1 MTALKPNRIIRICV
15 VFLLVLILGSAFAG
29 WLAPQPYD
37 RVELSDRL
45 EGPSSKHWL
54 GTDELGRDIW
64 SRMLYGGRVSLLV
77 SLVVVGLSSVIGAG
91 LGSISG
97 YAGGWTDEG
106 IMRVGDLLLAFP
118 GILLAIGLMAVLGP
132 GLGNVVLALAI
143 IGWVSFA
150 RLSRSLTLKIREL
163 EFVQASRNLGAS
175 TPRILLRHVL
185 PNVLP
190 ALSVQLSFSF
200 AGMILAESALSFL
213 GLGVQP
219 PQPSWGNMLSE
230 GKNHLLDAPHLTVF
244 PGMAIFLSVLAFN
257 LLGDALRDQLDPRLK
272 SIL

>member
-1 MTALKPNRIIRICV
+1 
-15 VFLLVLILGSAFAG
+15 
-29 WLAPQPYD
+29 
-37 RVELSDRL
+37 
-45 EGPSSKHWL
+45 WL

-190 ALSVQLSFSF
+190 ALS
-200 AGMILAESALSFL
+200 
-213 GLGVQP
+213 
-219 PQPSWGNMLSE
+219 
-230 GKNHLLDAPHLTVF
+230 
-244 PGMAIFLSVLAFN
+244 
-257 LLGDALRDQLDPRLK
+257 
-272 SIL
+272 

>member
-1 MTALKPNRIIRICV
+1 MTALKPERIIRICAL
-15 VFLLVLILGSAFAG
+15 FLLILILGSAFAG

-45 EGPSSKHWL
+45 ERPSSKHWL

-64 SRMLYGGRVSLLV
+64 SRMLHGGRVSLLV
-77 SLVVVGLSSVIGAG
+77 SLAVVGLSSVIGAG

-106 IMRVGDLLLAFP
+106 IMRLGDLLLAFP

-150 RLSRSLTLKIREL
+150 RLSRSMTLKIREL
-163 EFVQASRNLGAS
+163 EFVLASRNLGAS
-175 TPRILLRHVL
+175 TPRILIHHIL
-185 PNVLP
+185 PNLLP

-257 LLGDALRDQLDPRLK
+257 LLGDALRDKLDPRLK